1 MTTPHG
7 NGRVETWPKP
17 FIVTFVAETG
27 STNADLLT
35 AGGELADGTV
45 LVSDRQTAGRGRL
58 DRSWESPP
66 DERGHGLD
74 ATGPNLLMSMLF
86 RVDPPMAHDL
96 VRRVAIAA
104 ARACERVAG
113 ITPTLKW
120 PNDLL
125 IGDEKLAGILAQAGG
140 NFVVVGIG
148 LNVAWAP
155 LGAARLPIG
164 DRDQVLRALLEEFAS
179 LPSDISD
186 EYRERLGTLGRD
198 VRVELLNETFVGRAV
213 EVMPD
218 GSLVV
223 EVGADRRIVTAGDVI
238 HLRSAD
244 G

>member
-7 NGRVETWPKP
+7 NGRAETWPKP
-17 FIVTFVAETG
+17 FTVTFVAETG
-27 STNADLLT
+27 STNADLLA
-35 AGGELADGTV
+35 AGSELPDGTV
-45 LVSDRQTAGRGRL
+45 LVADRQTAGRGRL

-66 DERGHGLD
+66 DERVGGEQAEGL
-74 ATGPNLLMSMLF
+74 NLLMSMLF

-113 ITPTLKW
+113 VTPTLKW

-125 IGDEKLAGILAQAGG
+125 LGDEKLAGILAQAGG
-140 NFVVVGIG
+140 DFVVVGIG

-155 LGAARLPIG
+155 VGAARLPIS
-164 DRDQVLRALLEEFAS
+164 DRDRVLRALLEEFVS
-179 LPSDISD
+179 LPSDISG

-198 VRVELLNETFVGRAV
+198 VRVELVNETFVGRAADV
-213 EVMPD
+213 LPD

-223 EVGADRRIVTAGDVI
+223 EVGAGRRIVTAGDVI
-238 HLRSAD
+238 HLRLAD
-244 G
+244 